1 MASTAETGQQ
11 AWTETAEDS
20 VSPREVFSRAAS
32 DDPDRVREREAAAS
46 RGKTVLVG
54 GVEIDDDLID
64 KAAAELLA
72 SGGPAR
78 LTGAGGFLP
87 GLVKAVLERGLAAE
101 LTEHLGY
108 EKGDPAGAGSG
119 NSRNGA
125 TPKTVRTEVGQV
137 GLDVPRDRQG
147 TFSPLLVPK
156 GQRHLDGLT
165 GMITSLYA
173 GGMTVRDIERHL
185 YSTLGVD
192 VPPATISAITDAMLT
207 EVRTWQTRPLDPVWP
222 IIYVDALVVKVR
234 DGNVVTN
241 KAAHLVVGVD
251 LDGVKHVL
259 GIWVQNHEGARFWA
273 QVLTDLRNRGVRDVL
288 IACCDGLSGLP
299 QAIASVWPATV
310 TQTCVV
316 HLIRASMRFVS
327 YGDRRAVAAALKP
340 VYTAVNAETAQEAL
354 LEFAESDLGKRYKAC
369 VATWENAWEDF
380 VPFMAFPPAVRKII
394 YTTNAIES
402 LNFQIR
408 KIIKNR
414 GHFPSDDAVV
424 KLIWLAIMDI
434 EDRRA
439 FQRDRERG
447 KPRGKNTAPPKMIEG
462 QQTQGWTQALNA
474 LSLAY
479 PGRIPTYAT

>member
-1 MASTAETGQQ
+1 MSSTIETGQQ
-11 AWTETAEDS
+11 GAGDGSALGL
-20 VSPREVFSRAAS
+20 
-32 DDPDRVREREAAAS
+32 DRPAGG
-46 RGKTVLVG
+46 GKTVMIG

-64 KAAAELLA
+64 KAAAQLLA
-72 SGGPAR
+72 AGGPAK
-78 LTGAGGFLP
+78 LTGPGGFLP
-87 GLVKAVLERGLAAE
+87 DLVKAVLERGLAAE

-108 EKGDPAGAGSG
+108 GKGDPAGNGSG

-125 TPKTVRTEVGQV
+125 SPKTVRTEIGEVD
-137 GLDVPRDRQG
+137 LAVPRDRAG
-147 TFSPLLVPK
+147 TFTPLLVPR
-156 GQRHLDGLT
+156 GQRHLGGLT

-185 YSTLGVD
+185 AATLGVD
-192 VPPATISAITDAMLT
+192 VPPATISVITDAMLD
-207 EVRTWQTRPLDPVWP
+207 EVKTWQTRPLDPVWP

-234 DGNVVTN
+234 DTNVVTN

-251 LDGVKHVL
+251 LTGVKHVL

-273 QVLTDLRNRGVRDVL
+273 QVLTELRNRGVKDVL

-299 QAIASVWPATV
+299 EAIGSVWPGTV

-316 HLIRASMRFVS
+316 HLIRASMRYVS
-327 YGDRRAVAAALKP
+327 YSDRREVAKALKP
-340 VYTAVNAETAQEAL
+340 VYTAVNADTAEQAL
-354 LEFAESDLGKRYKAC
+354 LTFAESDLGKRYKAC
-369 VATWENAWEDF
+369 VATWENAWEEF
-380 VPFMAFPPAVRKII
+380 VPFMAFPAPLRKII

-447 KPRGKNTAPPKMIEG
+447 KPRGKRIAPSRMIEG
-462 QQTQGWTQALNA
+462 QQTQGWHDALNA
-474 LSLAY
+474 LSIAY
-479 PGRIPTYAT
+479 PDRIPTYAI

>member
-1 MASTAETGQQ
+1 M
-11 AWTETAEDS
+11 
-20 VSPREVFSRAAS
+20 
-32 DDPDRVREREAAAS
+32 
-46 RGKTVLVG
+46 VG
-54 GVEIDDDLID
+54 GVEVDDSLID
-64 KAAAELLA
+64 EAAAQLLA
-72 SGGPAR
+72 AGGPAR

-108 EKGDPAGAGSG
+108 DRGDSAGAGTG
-119 NSRNGA
+119 NSRNG
-125 TPKTVRTEVGQV
+125 TYPKTVRTEVGQV
-137 GLDVPRDRQG
+137 DLDVPRDRAG
-147 TFSPLLVPK
+147 IFTPLLVPK

-185 YSTLGVD
+185 NTTLGVD
-192 VPPATISAITDAMLT
+192 VPAATISAITDAMLD
-207 EVRTWQTRPLDPVWP
+207 EVKTWQTRPLDPVWP
-222 IIYVDALVVKVR
+222 ILYVDALVVKVR
-234 DGNVVTN
+234 DANVVTN

-251 LDGVKHVL
+251 LNGIKHVL

-273 QVLTDLRNRGVRDVL
+273 QVLTELRNRGVKDVL

-299 QAIASVWPATV
+299 EAIASVWPRTV

-327 YGDRRAVAAALKP
+327 YQDRREVAKALKP
-340 VYTAVNAETAQEAL
+340 VYTAVNADTAEQAL

-369 VATWENAWEDF
+369 VATWENAWEEF
-380 VPFMAFPPAVRKII
+380 VPFMAFPPALRKII

-447 KPRGKNTAPPKMIEG
+447 KPRGKRVAPARLIEG
-462 QQTQGWTQALNA
+462 QQTQGWRDALNA

-479 PGRIPTYAT
+479 PDRIPTYAL